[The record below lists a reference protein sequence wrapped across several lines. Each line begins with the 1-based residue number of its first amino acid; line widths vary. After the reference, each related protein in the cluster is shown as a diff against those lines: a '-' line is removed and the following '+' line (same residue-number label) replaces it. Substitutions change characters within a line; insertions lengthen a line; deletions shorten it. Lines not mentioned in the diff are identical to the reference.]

1 MTPPP
6 APRNSLAETASPY
19 LQQHAANPV
28 AWLPWGEEAFARAR
42 AEQKPVFL
50 SIGYS
55 TCHWCHVM
63 AHESFE
69 DPAIAALLN
78 THFVPVK
85 VDREE
90 RPDVDRLHMAYVQA
104 VTGQGGWPLSVWLTP
119 ELEPFYG
126 GTYFPPADRWGR
138 PGFATVLEQIAA
150 AWAGRREDVCR
161 EGARVLEA
169 LRAPR
174 PTGASQEGSH
184 DAAAAIGRCLESL
197 EDQFDPEHGGFGSA
211 PKFPRPVGLNLVF
224 RALAGCTGDEAAG
237 WRQVVETT
245 LGAMAAG
252 GVYDHLGGG
261 FHRYSVDTGWR
272 VPHFEK
278 MLYDQAQLVVAYLEG
293 WQATGRERF
302 ATVARETLAY
312 LERDLAGPEGG
323 YCAAEDADSARPEHP
338 AEHAEGAFYVWTQAE
353 VETVCGADAGLV
365 CAHFGIEPGGNAPA
379 GTDPQGELDGRNVLY
394 VAASG
399 RPAAEAERLEG
410 ARAELYAARA
420 LRPRPGRDDKIVTA
434 WNGLALS
441 ALARAAQVL
450 DEPRWLERARRTAT
464 YLRTALVE
472 PKTGRLWRS
481 RCGGRAEVAGF
492 AEDYACLIAGLLDFY
507 EAGGGAE
514 WLRWAA
520 ELQEQ
525 MDALFRDPAD
535 GGYYG
540 SAAGDASILVRM
552 KESYD
557 GAEPAAGSVAA
568 LNLLRLAALLGREDW
583 RRQAEETIASLRP
596 QWSVGP
602 HALPQLLVAVDFSRE
617 PVQQWVFAGR
627 SDDPALRALVRESHR
642 RLERP
647 RVILWADGD
656 AGQEWLVRQRPE
668 LTAMVTVGGRPALYL
683 CREATCLPPITE
695 VAEVARVLG

>member
-1 MTPPP
+1 MTPPS

-19 LQQHAANPV
+19 LQQHAGNPV
-28 AWLPWGEEAFARAR
+28 AWLPWGEEAFAQAR

-69 DPAIAALLN
+69 DASIATLLN
-78 THFVPVK
+78 AFFVPVK

-90 RPDVDRLHMAYVQA
+90 RPDVDRLYMAYVQA

-150 AWAGRREDVCR
+150 AWASRRDDLR
-161 EGARVLEA
+161 GEGARVLEA

-174 PTGASQEGSH
+174 SAALPSAGAD
-184 DAAAAIGRCLESL
+184 DAGTAVGRCLEFL
-197 EDQFDPEHGGFGSA
+197 ADQFDPEHGGFGSA
-211 PKFPRPVGLNLVF
+211 PKFPRPVGLNLVL
-224 RALAGCTGDEAAG
+224 RALARCTGAEGAR
-237 WRQVVETT
+237 WRQIVETS

-261 FHRYSVDTGWR
+261 FHRYSVDAAWR

-293 WQATGRERF
+293 WQATGQERF

-323 YCAAEDADSARPEHP
+323 YCAAEDADSARPEGP
-338 AEHAEGAFYVWTQAE
+338 TEHAEGAFYVWTQAE
-353 VETVCGADAGLV
+353 VEAVCGAEAGLV
-365 CAHFGIEPGGNAPA
+365 CAHFGIEPGGNAPT
-379 GTDPQGELDGRNVLY
+379 GTDPQGELEGRSVLF
-394 VAASG
+394 VAASVP
-399 RPAAEAERLEG
+399 PAEEPERLE
-410 ARAELYAARA
+410 RAKAALFAARA
-420 LRPRPGRDDKIVTA
+420 RRPRPGRDDKIVTA

-450 DEPRWLERARRTAT
+450 DEPLWLERARRTAA
-464 YLRTALVE
+464 YLRTELVE
-472 PKTGRLWRS
+472 PTTGRLWRS

-492 AEDYACLIAGLLDFY
+492 AEDYACLIAGLIDLY
-507 EAGGGAE
+507 EAGGGGE

-520 ELQEQ
+520 ELQGQ

-540 SAAGDASILVRM
+540 SAAGDPTILVRM

-568 LNLLRLAALLGREDW
+568 LNLLRLATLLGREDC

-602 HALPQLLVAVDFSRE
+602 HALPQLLVAVDFGRE

-627 SDDPALRALVRESHR
+627 PGDPALRALVREAHR

-668 LTAMVTVGGRPALYL
+668 LAAMVPVAGRPALYL

-695 VAEVARVLG
+695 VAEVARALG